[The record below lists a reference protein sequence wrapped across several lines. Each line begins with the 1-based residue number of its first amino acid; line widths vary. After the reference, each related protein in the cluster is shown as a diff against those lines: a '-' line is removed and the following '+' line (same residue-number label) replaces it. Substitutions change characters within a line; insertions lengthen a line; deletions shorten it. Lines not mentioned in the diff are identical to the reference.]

1 MIDLNLGEDEY
12 DELVVRVINVL
23 KHTGEREGNWDGI
36 IEYIVDG
43 LQAHFW
49 EDTSKLTP
57 VVTYRDKGDHASGTT
72 RYLRTKA

>member
-1 MIDLNLGEDEY
+1 MNDLDLGEDEY

-43 LQAHFW
+43 AGADFW
-49 EDTSKLTP
+49 GDTSKLTP
-57 VVTYRDKGDHASGTT
+57 ITIWRDQGGHASGTT